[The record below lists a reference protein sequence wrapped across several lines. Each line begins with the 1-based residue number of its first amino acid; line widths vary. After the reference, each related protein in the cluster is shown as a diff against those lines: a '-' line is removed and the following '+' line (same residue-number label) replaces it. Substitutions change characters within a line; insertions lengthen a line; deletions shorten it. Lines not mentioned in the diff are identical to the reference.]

1 VSTVLCK
8 RLRESGAGQLATKLD
23 WAERVFPRSKAT
35 RTIRR
40 AAEAYLAGDIQSA
53 RAMLVH
59 NAGMT
64 QDDLAELV
72 APIRPREATPAELA
86 FEAGVLSA
94 HASVKRVGG
103 WEVKPYKGKDLSES
117 VKRLERALK

>member
-1 VSTVLCK
+1 MSTLCK

-40 AAEAYLAGDIQSA
+40 AAEAYLAGDVQSA

-72 APIRPREATPAELA
+72 PPIKAREATSQELA
-86 FEAGVLSA
+86 FDKGVQSA
-94 HASVKRVGG
+94 HDSVKRVGG

>member
-1 VSTVLCK
+1 MSTVLCK

-40 AAEAYLAGDIQSA
+40 AAEAYLAGDVQSA

-72 APIRPREATPAELA
+72 PPIRPREATPAELA